1 LNFLLFSYS
10 YGAGYDLAAR
20 RKNATR
26 ESTATLKAWLN
37 EHKKNPYPTKGEKI
51 MLAIITKMTLTQVS
65 TWFANARRR
74 LKKENKMTW
83 EPKNKTDDDDDAM
96 VSDDDKDKDDLDDKA
111 RDKGKSFE
119 RFAKQKKRRIFRL
132 HFLKKFYA

>member
-1 LNFLLFSYS
+1 
-10 YGAGYDLAAR
+10 
-20 RKNATR
+20 
-26 ESTATLKAWLN
+26 
-37 EHKKNPYPTKGEKI
+37 

-96 VSDDDKDKDDLDDKA
+96 ISDDEKDKDDLDM
-111 RDKGKSFE
+111 DKGRDHKG
-119 RFAKQKKRRIFRL
+119 R
-132 HFLKKFYA
+132 FLKFI

>member
-1 LNFLLFSYS
+1 
-10 YGAGYDLAAR
+10 
-20 RKNATR
+20 
-26 ESTATLKAWLN
+26 
-37 EHKKNPYPTKGEKI
+37 

-96 VSDDDKDKDDLDDKA
+96 LSDDEKDKDEQEDKMKSH
-111 RDKGKSFE
+111 KGSF
-119 RFAKQKKRRIFRL
+119 RFISSTSDRPSYNKPTK
-132 HFLKKFYA
+132 